1 MIKQLKFKIGYRP
14 EIDFFRA
21 ISVIL
26 VFAFHT
32 ELLKS
37 GFIGVDLFF
46 IIIEI
51 I

>member
-14 EIDFFRA
+14 EIDFFRT
-21 ISVIL
+21 SVIL